1 MDEQLTLRILGW
13 TITSVV
19 MIFFALS
26 ALSLPH

>member
-13 TITSVV
+13 VLTSVV
-19 MIFFALS
+19 LSLFALN